1 MLYTSLPTTLLT
13 IYTPW
18 PPMRTCHRSSAP
30 LPGSLNFWDKGWV
43 LFLSFQVNFQ
53 HRSAMEQSQG
63 SRCTWLDRR
72 SIPSSYPSKIQEP
85 SHRAK
90 QFALPISW
98 DSPKSQVILPLRD
111 LEIAVS
117 PPQPSTF
124 HLLLHT
130 PVGKAASALSHFHPG
145 GATAVRA
152 QAASLG
158 KQSWKQPGSR
168 GCHMGCCHGWR
179 ALEAMAEALQQ

>member
-1 MLYTSLPTTLLT
+1 MLCREGRGKPLAPPRPAWEQGKRCPCRGTRPCCPCCPCCLDTAGPSAARELQRLHSARAVPQAAWKGGAEQAWALRSCWSQEGMAVLYTSLPTTLLT

-72 SIPSSYPSKIQEP
+72 SIPSSYPSRSHPTEQSSLLSP
-85 SHRAK
+85 SPGTAPRAK
-90 QFALPISW
+90 
-98 DSPKSQVILPLRD
+98 
-111 LEIAVS
+111 
-117 PPQPSTF
+117 
-124 HLLLHT
+124 
-130 PVGKAASALSHFHPG
+130 
-145 GATAVRA
+145 
-152 QAASLG
+152 
-158 KQSWKQPGSR
+158 
-168 GCHMGCCHGWR
+168 
-179 ALEAMAEALQQ
+179 